1 MAQTD
6 PYRVLGLSPGASK
19 DEVTKAYRKLAK
31 KYHPDLNPGDETAAK
46 KMAEVN
52 AAYDS
57 IINGTP
63 YGPRA
68 QQGGYAWQS
77 GTGNPYGGYT
87 SQGPTGQGGYYGPFG
102 GYGNQGNQ
110 GGQGGQYYDPFE
122 EMFRSWQ
129 EAAKQAESQQRQQGQ
144 HTYNRTGSQGS
155 WQTVQTGGCLKW
167 IIAIIAINLFINLL
181 FGGCSALRYNLFTS
195 GWSSATQPSGEAT
208 GIFDSQSESQGTG
221 DASAGSSGAP
231 SYQYGQNVGH
241 QAQPSAD
248 TSTVSYEAGA
258 YQQTVQSVC
267 V

>member
-1 MAQTD
+1 MTD
-6 PYRVLGLSPGASK
+6 PYKVLGLNPGASK

-68 QQGGYAWQS
+68 RQGGYAGQS
-77 GTGNPYGGYT
+77 TTYNPYGGYT
-87 SQGPTGQGGYYGPFG
+87 SQGSSGQGGYYNPYD
-102 GYGNQGNQ
+102 GYGNSGD
-110 GGQGGQYYDPFE
+110 GGGQYYDPFE

-129 EAAKQAESQQRQQGQ
+129 EAANQANSQRQQSQQGQ
-144 HTYNRTGSQGS
+144 HTYNRTGGQGG
-155 WQTVQTGGCLKW
+155 WHTVQTGGCLKW

-181 FGGCSALRYNLFTS
+181 FGGCSALRYNMFTS
-195 GWSSATQPSGEAT
+195 GWTNASQPSDEAT
-208 GIFDSQSESQGTG
+208 GIFDSQS
-221 DASAGSSGAP
+221 GSSESTGGSGTSEGPA
-231 SYQYGQNVGH
+231 YQYGQSAT
-241 QAQPSAD
+241 QQTQPSGES
-248 TSTVSYEAGA
+248 STVSYTAAEYTASE
-258 YQQTVQSVC
+258 QSVS

>member
-1 MAQTD
+1 M
-6 PYRVLGLSPGASK
+6 SPGASK

-31 KYHPDLNPGDETAAK
+31 KYHPDLNPGDEAAAK

-68 QQGGYAWQS
+68 QQGGYAGQS
-77 GTGNPYGGYT
+77 TAGNPYGGYT

-102 GYGNQGNQ
+102 GYGNQGQQ
-110 GGQGGQYYDPFE
+110 GDQYYDPFE

-129 EAAKQAESQQRQQGQ
+129 EAAQQAQSQQSQQSQQQGQ
-144 HTYNRTGSQGS
+144 HTYRRTTNQGG
-155 WQTVQTGGCLKW
+155 WHTVQTGGCLKW
-167 IIAIIAINLFINLL
+167 VIAIIAINLFINLL

-195 GWSSATQPSGEAT
+195 GWQSATQPSDEAT
-208 GIFDSQSESQGTG
+208 GIFDSQPDTQGTG
-221 DASAGSSGAP
+221 EDAATGSSGGP
-231 SYQYGQNVGH
+231 SYQYGQSSGQ
-241 QAQPSAD
+241 QAQPPQD
-248 TSTVSYEAGA
+248 TSTVA
-258 YQQTVQSVC
+258 YVAEEYAQTLQSVC